1 MTYKEDFRMA
11 SQTFNIYGDESCH
24 IEHDHLSVM
33 ILGVVWCPNAIT
45 KKIGRDIREI
55 KVKHGLKSDFEIK
68 WIKVSN
74 SKVDFYLDLVE
85 YFFSNPSLRFRGL
98 VIPDKSL
105 LKHEKFNQVHNE
117 FYYKMY
123 FYVLKNIIQNSNRY
137 RVYLDIK
144 DTLGREKLDILQNC
158 LHNANYD
165 YNRDAI
171 ERIQHIRSHEVEQL
185 QLADLFI
192 GALGYVHRGLCEN
205 QGKVAVIEKIRN
217 LSGKNLIK
225 STLPSEDKFNVF
237 VWEAR

>member
-1 MTYKEDFRMA
+1 M
-11 SQTFNIYGDESCH
+11 SQIFNIYGDESCH
-24 IEHDHLSVM
+24 IENDHISVM
-33 ILGVVWCPNAIT
+33 VLGVVWCPNTIT
-45 KKIGRDIREI
+45 KKIGRDIRKI

-68 WIKVSN
+68 WTKVSD
-74 SKVDFYLDLVE
+74 SKIDFYLELVD
-85 YFFSNPSLRFRGL
+85 YFFSNQALRFRGL

-105 LKHEKFNQVHNE
+105 LDHGKFNQEHNE

-123 FYVLKNIIQNSNRY
+123 FYVLKNIIQNNNSY

-144 DTLGREKLDILQNC
+144 DTLGREKLDILQRC
-158 LHNANYD
+158 LYNANYD

-192 GALGYVHRGLCEN
+192 GALGYVHRELSSN
-205 QGKVAVIEKIRN
+205 KGKVAVIEKIRN
-217 LSGKNLIK
+217 LSGKSLIK

-237 VWEAR
+237 VWEARQ